1 MNNLHLSPLYI
12 APDQRRIPRLESSF
26 SDCSYLFLKFKENL
40 KNSGHAG
47 IVALKFAETELHARI
62 AKAIALFIRTMDRK
76 LSGRIEGGYRASE
89 GEYFLLIVPDRDYG
103 DKDFQADLATIRW
116 ELCRYFSLPHMKKNM
131 GGKRTEEV
139 FTTYGV
145 FLANNGGENADNLLF
160 RAFQQLFSGST
171 TPNIELVRDRREIE
185 EIIAG
190 SLITPVFQPIF
201 SLQGGSIH
209 GYEALSRVGRPSLL
223 ADPELLFA
231 RSAECGLTFPLEMLC
246 RRNALIRSKELG
258 ISQRLFLN
266 VCPSILQADDHERGV
281 TAALL
286 EELGIERSNITFELT
301 ERTLI
306 DDYDLFNRVL
316 SYYREQGYSI
326 AIDDL
331 GSGYAGLKMLAQLEP
346 EYVKL
351 ARFLVA
357 DLDTSATRQALVEA
371 LVTFCA
377 KIGAQVIAE
386 GIERPEELTFLREMG
401 VSLGQGYLL
410 AKPSSTRFS
419 RDANFHGLF
428 P

>member
-1 MNNLHLSPLYI
+1 MDNLHLNPLYI
-12 APDQRRIPRLESSF
+12 APDQRRVPRLENSF

-40 KNSGHAG
+40 KSSGHAG
-47 IVALKFAETELHARI
+47 IVALKFAETGLHSRI

-76 LSGRIEGGYRASE
+76 LAGRIEGGYRASE

-103 DKDFQADLATIRW
+103 DRDFQNDLSTIRH
-116 ELCRYFSLPHMKKNM
+116 ELCRYFSLPHMKRSIE
-131 GGKRTEEV
+131 GRRAEDI

-145 FLANNGGENADNLLF
+145 FLANNGGENADNVLF
-160 RAFQQLFSGST
+160 RAFQQLFSGSASASA
-171 TPNIELVRDRREIE
+171 EQLRDRQEIE

-190 SLITPVFQPIF
+190 DLITPVFQPIF
-201 SLQGGSIH
+201 SLVDGTVH
-209 GYEALSRVGRPSLL
+209 GYEALSRVGRPSHL
-223 ADPELLFA
+223 ADPEVLFA
-231 RSAECGLTFPLEMLC
+231 RSAECGLAFPLEMLC
-246 RRNALIRSKELG
+246 RKNALIQSKELN
-258 ISQRLFLN
+258 ITQRLFLN

-286 EELGIERSNITFELT
+286 EKLGIERSNITFELT

-306 DDYDLFNRVL
+306 DDYALFNRVL

-357 DLDTSATRQALVEA
+357 DVDTTHTKQALIEA
-371 LVTFCA
+371 LVTFCG

-386 GIERPEELTFLREMG
+386 GIERQEELNILKEMG
-401 VSLGQGYLL
+401 VSFGQGYLL
-410 AKPSSTRFS
+410 ARPAHVPATNAYS
-419 RDANFHGLF
+419 GM
-428 P
+428 